1 MQINLYLENFEKEI
15 KDIKDII
22 ELCNNTNNSNKTEIL
37 EYFLKEMES
46 NFKEVIL
53 IKEKFILEL
62 SKIEGYKGAIIFDN
76 GEIQIDILANKLDA
90 KTTDK
95 YNEIYK
101 IFCDNND
108 VEFYIKINEYSN
120 YDFDIWDDY
129 DCLKCL

>member
-1 MQINLYLENFEKEI
+1 MKINLYLENFEKEI

-53 IKEKFILEL
+53 IKENFIPKL

-76 GEIQIDILANKLDA
+76 GEIQIDILANKLDT
-90 KTTDK
+90 KTIDE
-95 YNEIYK
+95 YSEIYK
-101 IFCDNND
+101 IFCDNNN
-108 VEFYIKINEYSN
+108 VEFYIKIHEYNN

-129 DCLKCL
+129 DCLKCV

>member
-108 VEFYIKINEYSN
+108 VELYIKINEYSN

>member
-1 MQINLYLENFEKEI
+1 MKINLYLENFEKEI
-15 KDIKDII
+15 KDIKDVI

-53 IKEKFILEL
+53 IKENFIPKL